1 MTAKRFC
8 LAMLVAVVLACA
20 LSPSSAA
27 TPEPAVS
34 VSDDDSYA
42 VTAAWLIRYVPDLA
56 QAMNRSGA
64 GQATIGFSIANCVV
78 DWKTEV
84 TLPSQRQLKFA
95 FSIPFDKIT
104 RVEAVTNFD
113 GDPFVIRMFGVVH
126 QTAPTVKDLP
136 DQPVGVSSQEASNR
150 IVRAFQRLATLC
162 QLPNAGQ

>member
-8 LAMLVAVVLACA
+8 LSMLVAVVLALA
-20 LSPSSAA
+20 WGPSSAA
-27 TPEPAVS
+27 APEPAVS
-34 VSDDDSYA
+34 VSDDASYA

-64 GQATIGFSIANCVV
+64 GQATIGFSITNCVV

-95 FSIPFDKIT
+95 FFVPFDKIT

-113 GDPFVIRMFGVVH
+113 GDPF
-126 QTAPTVKDLP
+126 
-136 DQPVGVSSQEASNR
+136 
-150 IVRAFQRLATLC
+150 
-162 QLPNAGQ
+162 